1 MMNVSLLDETTFKGQ
16 LQQEW
21 SQRRQQERKYQDGV
35 AWWESYVKRNIRYM
49 FTKEGKERSRAE
61 AMNENFVYTSIYDV
75 LQDPI

>member
-21 SQRRQQERKYQDGV
+21 SHRRQQERKYQDGA
-35 AWWESYVKRNIRYM
+35 AWWKSYVKRNIRYM
-49 FTKEGKERSRAE
+49 FIKEGKERSRAE
-61 AMNENFVYTSIYDV
+61 AMNENFLYTPLYNA